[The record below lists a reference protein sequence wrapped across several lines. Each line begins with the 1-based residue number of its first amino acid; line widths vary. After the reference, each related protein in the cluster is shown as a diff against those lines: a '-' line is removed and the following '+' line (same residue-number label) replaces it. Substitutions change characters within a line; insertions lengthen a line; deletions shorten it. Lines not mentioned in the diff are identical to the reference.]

1 MVEGMVIGLGL
12 YDTAGQEEYDN
23 LRSLSYPDAGF
34 SLIFYNLYLNL
45 LLSLLL
51 SPHQLTDVF
60 ILTYAVDNIT
70 SFTNIK
76 DKWAPEVRRFCP
88 NTPFILVGTKKD
100 LREDPEKKGDTEN
113 FVSESEATKMATAVG
128 AEGVYEC
135 SALTQ
140 DGLSVVFVEAVKV
153 VLRKKNIL
161 GPPAK
166 KKK

>member
-23 LRSLSYPDAGF
+23 LRSLSYPDA
-34 SLIFYNLYLNL
+34 
-45 LLSLLL
+45 
-51 SPHQLTDVF
+51 DVF

-140 DGLSVVFVEAVKV
+140 DGL
-153 VLRKKNIL
+153 
-161 GPPAK
+161 
-166 KKK
+166 

>member
-23 LRSLSYPDAGF
+23 LRSLSYPDA
-34 SLIFYNLYLNL
+34 
-45 LLSLLL
+45 
-51 SPHQLTDVF
+51 DVF

-113 FVSESEATKMATAVG
+113 FVSESEATKMATNVG